1 VAWFNDPVFGLP
13 GSSVPAA
20 ASFDEFLLEPLTVD
34 HVEADYAAVMDTR
47 EWLRDWSGT
56 TWPADDFTLGENR
69 EDLARHQRE
78 HEDGVAF
85 TFTVLSSDRSECLGC
100 VYLTAI
106 DRLAETNPDVI
117 GRLPTGGA
125 VLGLWARRSHPA
137 PDATDRLLTGVLDWL
152 ATDWEFPAVY
162 LAVRSSDERHQAV
175 AEGAGMSVK
184 AQVAL
189 PGRDGIFD
197 LYRR

>member
-1 VAWFNDPVFGLP
+1 VFGLP
-13 GSSVPAA
+13 GSSVPATTT
-20 ASFDEFLLEPLTVD
+20 FDEFLLEPLTVD

-47 EWLRDWSGT
+47 KWLREWSGT
-56 TWPADDFTLGENR
+56 TWPAEDFTLGENR

-100 VYLTAI
+100 VYLTAV
-106 DRLAETNPDVI
+106 DRLAEANPGVI
-117 GRLPTGGA
+117 GQLPTGA
-125 VLGLWARRSHPA
+125 TVLGLWVRRTHPV
-137 PDATDRLLTGVLDWL
+137 PDAVDRLLAGVLDWL
-152 ATDWEFPAVY
+152 ATEWEFPAVY
-162 LAVRSSDERHQAV
+162 LAVRSADERQLAV
-175 AEGAGMSVK
+175 AERAGMRVK
-184 AQVAL
+184 ARVTV